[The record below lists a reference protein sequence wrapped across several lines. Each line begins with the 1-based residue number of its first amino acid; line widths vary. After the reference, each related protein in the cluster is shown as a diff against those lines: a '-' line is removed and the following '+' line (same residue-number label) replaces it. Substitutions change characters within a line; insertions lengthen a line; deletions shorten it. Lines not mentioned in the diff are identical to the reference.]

1 MPNDA
6 SPPPLLDAL
15 AAAHTQPLW
24 DRYRDLVPAE
34 PRARDPAMH
43 WAWQTMQPLIE
54 RAVRECSMADAERRV
69 LMLVNPAFGGEVT
82 TTTNLFGGLQILEP
96 GESARPHRH
105 TLAALRFIM
114 DGYGGATVVNGKRCP
129 MHEGDLILTPAWC
142 WHEHVNDGHRRVV
155 WFDGL
160 DLPLARHL
168 DATFYEAGEARDVP
182 RDMGT
187 LPDEALNWSGLLP
200 AAYTAPQYSPLFRY
214 SWMDAHSALAALPP
228 AADGSRMLRYVS
240 PATGRAVLPTLDCY
254 LLGLAGQ
261 SATRAQRS
269 MHNAICVVV
278 EGEGVSQIG
287 DRRIEWARRDV
298 FTVPH
303 WNWVSHKA
311 AKGGATLFMM
321 TDRELIRRMGYL
333 REEQAG

>member
-1 MPNDA
+1 M
-6 SPPPLLDAL
+6 
-15 AAAHTQPLW
+15 AAAHVQPLW
-24 DRYRDLVPAE
+24 DRYEELVPHE
-34 PRARDPAMH
+34 PRPRDPAMH
-43 WAWQTMQPLIE
+43 WAWSAMQPLIDRSVQDISPE
-54 RAVRECSMADAERRV
+54 HAERRV
-69 LMLVNPAFGGEVT
+69 LMLVNPAFGGEVA
-82 TTTNLFGGLQILEP
+82 TTTNLFGGLQVLEP

-114 DGYGGATVVNGKRCP
+114 DGYGGATIVNGKRCP

-168 DATFYEAGEARDVP
+168 DSAFFESGDARELP
-182 RDMGT
+182 KDMGA

-200 AAYTAPQYSPLFRY
+200 ATFSAPQYSPLFRY
-214 SWMDAHSALAALPP
+214 AWMDAHSALAALPP

-254 LLGLAGQ
+254 LLGLEAQ

-287 DRRIEWARRDV
+287 DRRIEWGRRDV

-311 AKGGATLFMM
+311 GKGGATLFMM
-321 TDRELIRRMGYL
+321 TDRELMRRMGYL

>member
-6 SPPPLLDAL
+6 PESSLTDAM
-15 AAAHTQPLW
+15 AAANVQPAW
-24 DRYRDLVPAE
+24 GRYGDLVPVE

-43 WAWQTMQPLIE
+43 WGWSALQPLIDRSVTE
-54 RAVRECSMADAERRV
+54 IPAGQAERRV
-69 LMLVNPAFGGEVT
+69 LMLVNPAFGGEAT
-82 TTTNLFGGLQILEP
+82 TTTNLFGGLQVLEP
-96 GESARPHRH
+96 GESSPAHRH

-114 DGYGGATVVNGKRCP
+114 DGYGGATIVNGKRCP
-129 MHEGDLILTPAWC
+129 MHEGDLILTPPWC
-142 WHEHVNDGHRRVV
+142 WHEHINDGHRRVV

-168 DATFYEAGEARDVP
+168 DGAFFESGEARDLP

-200 AAYTAPQYSPLFRY
+200 ASFSAPQYSPLFRY

-228 AADGSRMLRYVS
+228 APDGSRMLRYVS

-254 LLGLAGQ
+254 LLGLAPQ
-261 SATRAQRS
+261 SATRATRS
-269 MHNAICVVV
+269 MHNAVCVVV
-278 EGEGVSQIG
+278 EGEGVSQVG
-287 DRRIEWARRDV
+287 DRRIEWGRRDV

-311 AKGGATLFMM
+311 GKGGATLFMM
-321 TDRELIRRMGYL
+321 TDRELMRRMGYL
-333 REEQAG
+333 REEHAG

>member
-15 AAAHTQPLW
+15 AAAHAQPLW
-24 DRYRDLVPAE
+24 DRYRELVPAE
-34 PRARDPAMH
+34 PRARDPAMQ
-43 WAWQTMQPLIE
+43 WAWQTMQPLID
-54 RAVRECSMADAERRV
+54 RAVSECTPAEAERRV
-69 LMLVNPAFGGEVT
+69 LMLVNPAFGGEIT

-105 TLAALRFIM
+105 TLAALRFVM
-114 DGYGGATVVNGKRCP
+114 DGYGGATIVNGKRCP

-168 DATFYEAGEARDVP
+168 DATFFEAGEPTDLP
-182 RDMGT
+182 KDMGA

-200 AAYTAPQYSPLFRY
+200 ATFSPPQYSPLFRY
-214 SWMDAHSALAALPP
+214 AWMDAHSALAALPP

-261 SATRAQRS
+261 AATRAQRS

-287 DRRIEWARRDV
+287 DRRIEWGRHDV

>member
-6 SPPPLLDAL
+6 PQPTLVDAL
-15 AAAHTQPLW
+15 AAAHVQPLW
-24 DRYRDLVPAE
+24 DRYRDLVPVE
-34 PRARDPAMH
+34 PRAKDPAMH
-43 WAWQTMQPLIE
+43 WAWSAMQPLIE
-54 RAVRECSMADAERRV
+54 RSVHEITPEQAERRV

-82 TTTNLFGGLQILEP
+82 TTTNLFGGLQVLEP
-96 GESARPHRH
+96 GESARAHRH
-105 TLAALRFIM
+105 TLAALRFVM
-114 DGYGGATVVNGKRCP
+114 DGYGGSTIVNGKRCP

-168 DATFYEAGEARDVP
+168 DAAFFEAGEP
-182 RDMGT
+182 GETPKDMGA

-200 AAYTAPQYSPLFRY
+200 ANHSAPQYSPLFRY
-214 SWMDAHSALAALPP
+214 AWMDAHSALAALPP

-254 LLGLAGQ
+254 LLGLEAQ
-261 SATRAQRS
+261 AATRAQRS
-269 MHNAICVVV
+269 MHNAICVAV
-278 EGEGVSQIG
+278 EGEGVSQVG
-287 DRRIEWARRDV
+287 DRRIEWGRHDV

-311 AKGGATLFMM
+311 GKGGATLFMM